1 MFKEYFLIMNDKHKQ
16 INVLSLSFFGSN
28 VKVESKAIEK
38 ERSTNHEFIK
48 INVDSKVVS
57 IR

>member
-1 MFKEYFLIMNDKHKQ
+1 MFKEYFLIINDKHKQ

-28 VKVESKAIEK
+28 VKVESTTIEK

-48 INVDSKVVS
+48 INVE
-57 IR
+57 